1 MNMRVKEPHEPCRS
15 GSLPAV
21 ILLLFPILAI
31 LCTPPAPAAGAAAGS
46 ESSSSPGISSPSIP
60 TPLDLKTAQRIA
72 LVTNPS
78 LQAAQARVA
87 QARERVRQAWS
98 RYLPRVEGSASAAHV
113 RYPRNQGSSLSASS
127 FSSLSLGLI
136 PGGREDVYT
145 AAVNATVTLFD
156 GFQREFALA
165 ASRSSEIGSRAAY
178 REAQRLLLAAV
189 ADAYFNAQLSRE
201 RITIAEA
208 DEAFNLRQLK
218 DAQAR
223 EALGA
228 GSLSDVLNFQV
239 QVNLARSQRIQ
250 AEQEYRVALSGLAAL
265 MGLPEGAF
273 PDGTSLAPLAEP
285 DPSLFARPSVAEA
298 VTYALGQRP
307 DLVQARSAV
316 RAAQAGVGSAKSR
329 FSPSVNLF
337 GTLEGSR
344 THDGRLEQDDFGSS
358 VGIALVVPLFSG
370 GEDFF
375 RVREAQESKREA
387 ERNADKAAVE
397 AASQVRTAIEQI
409 LGAQE
414 QYRLQRENAAWVH
427 QNRDLVEKE
436 YSAGQTSLV
445 RLTQAQRDLV
455 QAQSQLALA
464 RISLENAWIRLH
476 AATGRLLEDF

>member
-1 MNMRVKEPHEPCRS
+1 MKEPLEPCR
-15 GSLPAV
+15 GGCAPGV
-21 ILLLFPILAI
+21 ILFVFLILAI
-31 LCTPPAPAAGAAAGS
+31 LFTPRAQAGGSAAGS
-46 ESSSSPGISSPSIP
+46 EPSSAPGVASPPIP
-60 TPLDLKTAQRIA
+60 ALLDLKTAQRIA
-72 LVTNPS
+72 LETNPS
-78 LQAAQARVA
+78 LQAAQARAA

-98 RYLPRVEGSASAAHV
+98 RYLPRVEGSANAAHV
-113 RYPRNQGSSLSASS
+113 RYPKNRGTSLSALS
-127 FSSLSLGLI
+127 FSSFPLGSI
-136 PGGREDVYT
+136 PGDREDVYT
-145 AAVNATVTLFD
+145 AAVNATLTLFD

-165 ASRSSEIGSRAAY
+165 ATRFSEHGSQAAY
-178 REAQRLLLAAV
+178 REAQRVLLAAV
-189 ADAYFNAQLSRE
+189 ADGFFHAQLSRE
-201 RITIAEA
+201 RMTIAEA

-223 EALGA
+223 EALGV

-250 AEQEYRVALSGLAAL
+250 SEQEYRVALAGLAAL

-285 DPSLFARPSVAEA
+285 DPSLFAKPSVAEA
-298 VTYALGQRP
+298 VAYALNQRP

-316 RAAQAGVGSAKSR
+316 RVAQAGVGSAKSR

-337 GTLEGSR
+337 ATLEGSR
-344 THDGRLEQDDFGSS
+344 AHDGRMEQDDFGSS
-358 VGIALVVPLFSG
+358 VGIALIVPLFSG
-370 GEDFF
+370 GEDIF
-375 RVREAQESKREA
+375 RVREAHESKREA
-387 ERNADKAAVE
+387 EKNADKAAVE
-397 AASQVRTAIEQI
+397 AASQVRTAVEQI

-414 QYRLQRENAAWVH
+414 QFRLQKENAALVR

-436 YSAGQTSLV
+436 YAAGQTSLV

-464 RISLENAWIRLH
+464 RIALENAWGRLH